1 MRRLLG
7 SAHSWA
13 EQSRGLSWALLP
25 QGGTSRARPGVT
37 ALQNCNLGV
46 RWGQWEGQQS
56 GRWVGSLWEGRGSA
70 PLRRL
75 DHDKDFMPEKT

>member
-25 QGGTSRARPGVT
+25 PWWHIQGQAGSHSTAELQPGS
-37 ALQNCNLGV
+37 
-46 RWGQWEGQQS
+46 E
-56 GRWVGSLWEGRGSA
+56 VGSVGGAAGWEVGWEPVGGQRKYPIETPG
-70 PLRRL
+70 P
-75 DHDKDFMPEKT
+75 